1 MKIGLVCPYNI
12 AKGGGVQEIVIAMQ
26 AEIARRG
33 HTAKIL
39 TPEPRDMPDFH
50 RKDHIIF
57 VGGAADFK
65 SPLHTTSQFSLAA
78 DTYGIT
84 QMLEEEKFDIL
95 HFHEP
100 WVPVLS
106 RQILSRSS
114 AVNIATFHAKL
125 PETLMSR
132 TVVKVVEPYTRA
144 VLKQLDE
151 LTAVSDAASE
161 YVCTLTDQPV
171 SIIPNGID
179 LTKYKPAKK
188 PGSGGKPTILYIG
201 RLEKRKGVEYLLQAF
216 NLLVNKDKD
225 VQLIIAGDGPD
236 RDKLE
241 YMVEDLGLENVTF
254 KGYISDEEK
263 VRLLKHTDIF
273 CSPALYG
280 ESFGVVLLEAM
291 ATGAVTVAGNNP
303 GYASVLQDLG
313 SLSLVNPKD
322 IEEFARRLD
331 VMLHDPALRKL
342 WKKWATEQIEQY
354 NYPRI
359 VDQYLHVYESA
370 YKRQSDAPQ
379 PVWVSSE

>member
-12 AKGGGVQEIVIAMQ
+12 AKGGGVQEIVTAMQ
-26 AEIARRG
+26 AELESRG
-33 HTAKIL
+33 HIAKIL
-39 TPEPRDMPDFH
+39 TPEPRDMPDYH

-65 SPLHTTSQFSLAA
+65 SPLHTTSQFSVAA

-84 QMLEEEKFDIL
+84 QMLEEQKFDIL

-106 RQILSRSS
+106 RQILSRSTS
-114 AVNIATFHAKL
+114 VNVATFHAKL

-132 TVVKVVEPYTRA
+132 TVVKVVEPYTKA

-151 LTAVSDAASE
+151 LTAVSEAASE
-161 YVCTLTDQPV
+161 YVRTLTSQPV

-179 LTKYKPAKK
+179 LTKYKPAKQSTAK
-188 PGSGGKPTILYIG
+188 SKSTILFIG
-201 RLEKRKGVEYLLQAF
+201 RLEKRKGLEYLLEAF
-216 NLLVNKDKD
+216 GMLKTKDAN
-225 VQLIIAGDGPD
+225 VELIIAGDGPD
-236 RDKLE
+236 REKLE
-241 YMVEDLGLENVTF
+241 YLAHDLKLKDVDF
-254 KGYISDEEK
+254 KGYISDAEK
-263 VRLLKHTDIF
+263 LKLLQSSDIF

-331 VMLHDPALRKL
+331 VMLHDPELRKL
-342 WKKWATEQIEQY
+342 WKKWATERIDHY

-359 VDQYLHVYESA
+359 VDQYLEVYESA
-370 YKRQSDAPQ
+370 YQKHANAPQ
-379 PVWVSSE
+379 PAWLSSE